1 LVEEVAL
8 AGASRP
14 LPVGCRPWVVV
25 GRRCRVAG
33 ELFIRF
39 HRRTY
44 FEIGDEPLTSFQL
57 QFLAALRLLVDGR
70 LRPYCAEL
78 DGDGFLLG
86 LDIDAPGAPKGQESE
101 LIASGFVRGRG
112 SFAT

>member
-1 LVEEVAL
+1 LQAV
-8 AGASRP
+8 GGGGTP
-14 LPVGCRPWVVV
+14 LPC
-25 GRRCRVAG
+25 C
-33 ELFIRF
+33 
-39 HRRTY
+39 RRTIHQIPPTQY

-78 DGDGFLLG
+78 DGDGFLLA